1 MKTKAIEKLL
11 ETLKGCR
18 EFMRI
23 ESEVIEDKHDRN
35 TMVLQDA
42 CNTVHTFTI
51 RENKKT
57 KADLIRE
64 EAEEKAS
71 RLERYYKNKDLIE
84 EGIKFLSSQVEYSKE
99 NKDE

>member
-23 ESEVIEDKHDRN
+23 ESEVIEDKIDPN
-35 TMVLQDA
+35 TMVF
-42 CNTVHTFTI
+42 HTH
-51 RENKKT
+51 REANNLP
-57 KADLIRE
+57 DRIRE